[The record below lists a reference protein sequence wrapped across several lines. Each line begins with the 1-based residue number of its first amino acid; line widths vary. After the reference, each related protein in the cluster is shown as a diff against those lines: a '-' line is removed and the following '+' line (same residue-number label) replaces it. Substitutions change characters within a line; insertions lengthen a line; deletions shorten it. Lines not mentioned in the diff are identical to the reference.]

1 MLSESYKNRINELAG
16 IKKPGELNDAFK
28 FWFKD
33 SKVVRDGQPL
43 MVHHGTGKKFRKFNI
58 KKSVQPI
65 IWFTS
70 SKGSIEAG
78 EVGAAGHGHIMDLYI
93 SMQNPAG
100 WNEYEK
106 YGLGQ
111 LESMGYDGAI
121 LPDPD
126 GKFDGFVFNP
136 NQIKS
141 VYNDGTWDADDNNI
155 YS

>member
-1 MLSESYKNRINELAG
+1 MLSESYKKRINELAG
-16 IKKPGELNDAFK
+16 IKTPGELNDNFRL
-28 FWFKD
+28 WFKD
-33 SKVVRDGQPL
+33 SKVVKDGQPL
-43 MVHHGTGKKFRKFNI
+43 MVHHGTGSKFKKFNI
-58 KKSVQPI
+58 KKSIMSI

-70 SKGSIEAG
+70 NKGSIEAG
-78 EVGAAGHGHIMDLYI
+78 EVGAAGKGHIMDLYI

-100 WNEYEK
+100 WDEYEK

-111 LESMGYDGAI
+111 LKGMGYDGAI

-141 VYNDGTWDADDNNI
+141 IYNDGTWDTSDSNI